1 MNHIFKP
8 TLEDYGE
15 FAEKIGFKATK
26 IDGVFLY
33 KCGETILRPFELGN
47 LYRLCHLKY
56 SEGVDDCLNTL
67 EYYVKKSKNNKLR
80 RLFNSDKNAI
90 KRADKTLE
98 GILASQWSRKAI
110 QAII

>member
-1 MNHIFKP
+1 MNRIFKP

-56 SEGVDDCLNTL
+56 SEGVDDCLNIL
-67 EYYVKKSKNNKLR
+67 EYYVKKSKNNKELQEN
-80 RLFNSDKNAI
+80 LNEYIKYMKESSEINKN
-90 KRADKTLE
+90 KLK
-98 GILASQWSRKAI
+98 
-110 QAII
+110 

>member
-1 MNHIFKP
+1 MNRIFKP

-47 LYRLCHLKY
+47 LYRLC
-56 SEGVDDCLNTL
+56 G
-67 EYYVKKSKNNKLR
+67 
-80 RLFNSDKNAI
+80 
-90 KRADKTLE
+90 
-98 GILASQWSRKAI
+98 
-110 QAII
+110 